1 MLGHADQL
9 GQVSRKD
16 TGNKYFF
23 QEIFKPKVFIG
34 GIVSDMQLSA
44 SKHRKI
50 CSHGI
55 FSYKWKLLF
64 A

>member
-9 GQVSRKD
+9 GQ
-16 TGNKYFF
+16 
-23 QEIFKPKVFIG
+23 EPKVFIG